1 VGGRKEDTDATTF
14 DALKREIQEEI
25 GAMPDVKK
33 TIPLE
38 LFVSKDEKFFYHTY
52 LMIVEEEF
60 MPKLNEE
67 HSGWAWA
74 SMDRSPKPLHQG
86 LKSSF
91 SNKTIRTKLQTVFDI
106 IDII

>member
-1 VGGRKEDTDATTF
+1 
-14 DALKREIQEEI
+14 
-25 GAMPDVKK
+25 
-33 TIPLE
+33 
-38 LFVSKDEKFFYHTY
+38 
-52 LMIVEEEF
+52 MIVEEEF
-60 MPKLNEE
+60 MPNLNEE